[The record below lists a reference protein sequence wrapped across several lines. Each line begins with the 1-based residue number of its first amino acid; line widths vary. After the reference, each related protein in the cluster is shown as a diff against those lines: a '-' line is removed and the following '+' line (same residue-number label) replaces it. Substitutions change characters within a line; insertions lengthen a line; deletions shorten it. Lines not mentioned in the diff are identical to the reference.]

1 MNEQEEKLQK
11 LYMEFQILSQRIQQ
25 LEKQNEALNNNLME
39 LMVTNQSLDDIKSIK
54 EKTEI
59 LVPISSGIYA
69 KADIKESDSFL
80 VNVGANTILVK
91 DLKSTKEVI
100 ESQIVE
106 IRKLQES
113 LAEQLQERVAKA
125 SSMEQ
130 EISNIASVI
139 QK

>member
-1 MNEQEEKLQK
+1 MTEQEEKVQK
-11 LYMEFQILSQRIQQ
+11 LYMEFQILSQRIRQ

-80 VNVGANTILVK
+80 VNVGANTVLVK
-91 DLKSTKEVI
+91 DLKSTKEII
-100 ESQIVE
+100 ESQIGEV
-106 IRKLQES
+106 RKLQES
-113 LAEQLQERVAKA
+113 LAEQLQEMVAKA

-130 EISNIASVI
+130 EINQIASEI

>member
-1 MNEQEEKLQK
+1 MTEQEEKVQK
-11 LYMEFQILSQRIQQ
+11 LYMEFQILSQRIRQ

-80 VNVGANTILVK
+80 VNVGANTVLVK
-91 DLKSTKEVI
+91 DLKSTKEII
-100 ESQIVE
+100 ESQIGEV
-106 IRKLQES
+106 RKLQES
-113 LAEQLQERVAKA
+113 LAEQLQKQTTQAA
-125 SSMEQ
+125 LLEQ
-130 EISNIASVI
+130 EIGNIASEI